1 MKNVK
6 LTFNDGIS
14 GYIEALNFIFTKK
27 LWFYFFF
34 PLVLNLLLF
43 ILGFRLVDELSTSI
57 NEWVNSFLTDPEGEF
72 GWLISLLNSVIYWV
86 VWLTTKV
93 VFFII
98 FSYIGGYAT
107 MIILSPVL
115 AIISEKTAS
124 IITGKKYPFDIL
136 QLTRDIVRAI
146 LIALRNM
153 LIQLGFL
160 IGFFI
165 ISLIPI
171 VGWLISFVGNFLI
184 ASYFYGF
191 AFIDYTNERNRLSL
205 KQSIQFVRTN
215 KWFAIGIGTIFA
227 LCFMV
232 PLIGGI
238 IASFA
243 CIVSVVSAT
252 IKIEKAKLKN

>member
-1 MKNVK
+1 MKNGK

-14 GYIEALNFIFTKK
+14 GYSEALSFIFTKK

-34 PLVLNLLLF
+34 PLVLNLVLF

-107 MIILSPVL
+107 MIVLSPIL
-115 AIISEKTAS
+115 AILSEKTAS

-153 LIQLGFL
+153 LIQLAFL

-165 ISLIPI
+165 ISFIPI
-171 VGWLISFVGNFLI
+171 VGWLISFVGNFLV

-243 CIVSVVSAT
+243 CIVSVVAAT
-252 IKIEKAKLKN
+252 IIIEKAKLKN

>member
-1 MKNVK
+1 
-6 LTFNDGIS
+6 
-14 GYIEALNFIFTKK
+14 
-27 LWFYFFF
+27 
-34 PLVLNLLLF
+34 
-43 ILGFRLVDELSTSI
+43 
-57 NEWVNSFLTDPEGEF
+57 
-72 GWLISLLNSVIYWV
+72 
-86 VWLTTKV
+86 
-93 VFFII
+93 
-98 FSYIGGYAT
+98 

-165 ISLIPI
+165 ISFIPI

-243 CIVSVVSAT
+243 CIVSVVAAT

>member
-34 PLVLNLLLF
+34 PLVLNLVLF

-165 ISLIPI
+165 ISFIPI

-243 CIVSVVSAT
+243 CIVSVVAAT

>member
-1 MKNVK
+1 MN
-6 LTFNDGIS
+6 
-14 GYIEALNFIFTKK
+14 
-27 LWFYFFF
+27 LWADSSFYFFF
-34 PLVLNLLLF
+34 PLVLNLVLF
-43 ILGFRLVDELSTSI
+43 ILGFRVVDELSTSI
-57 NEWVNSFLTDPEGEF
+57 NEWVNSFLPDPEGEF
-72 GWLISLLNSVIYWV
+72 GWLISLLNSVIYWL

-107 MIILSPVL
+107 MIVLSPIL
-115 AIISEKTAS
+115 AILSEKTAS

-153 LIQLGFL
+153 LIQLAFL

-165 ISLIPI
+165 ISFIPI
-171 VGWLISFVGNFLI
+171 VGWLISFVGNFLV

-238 IASFA
+238 IASFT
-243 CIVSVVSAT
+243 CIVSVVAAT

>member
-1 MKNVK
+1 MV
-6 LTFNDGIS
+6 L
-14 GYIEALNFIFTKK
+14 L
-27 LWFYFFF
+27 FF
-34 PLVLNLLLF
+34 PLVLNLVLF

-72 GWLISLLNSVIYWV
+72 GWLISLLNSVIYWL

-107 MIILSPVL
+107 MIVLSPIL
-115 AIISEKTAS
+115 AILSEKTAS

-153 LIQLGFL
+153 LIQLAFL

-165 ISLIPI
+165 ISFIPI
-171 VGWLISFVGNFLI
+171 VGWLISFVGNFLV

-243 CIVSVVSAT
+243 CIVSVVAAT

>member
-1 MKNVK
+1 
-6 LTFNDGIS
+6 
-14 GYIEALNFIFTKK
+14 
-27 LWFYFFF
+27 
-34 PLVLNLLLF
+34 
-43 ILGFRLVDELSTSI
+43 
-57 NEWVNSFLTDPEGEF
+57 
-72 GWLISLLNSVIYWV
+72 
-86 VWLTTKV
+86 
-93 VFFII
+93 
-98 FSYIGGYAT
+98 
-107 MIILSPVL
+107 
-115 AIISEKTAS
+115 
-124 IITGKKYPFDIL
+124 
-136 QLTRDIVRAI
+136 
-146 LIALRNM
+146 M

-165 ISLIPI
+165 ISFIPI

-238 IASFA
+238 ITSFS

>member
-1 MKNVK
+1 MKNGK

-14 GYIEALNFIFTKK
+14 GYSEALSFIFTKK

-34 PLVLNLLLF
+34 PLVLNLVLF

-57 NEWVNSFLTDPEGEF
+57 NEWVNSFLTDPDGEF
-72 GWLISLLNSVIYWV
+72 GWLISLLNSVIYWL

-107 MIILSPVL
+107 MIVLSPIL
-115 AIISEKTAS
+115 AILSEKTAS
-124 IITGKKYPFDIL
+124 IITG
-136 QLTRDIVRAI
+136 
-146 LIALRNM
+146 LRNM
-153 LIQLGFL
+153 LIQLAFL

-165 ISLIPI
+165 ISFIPI
-171 VGWLISFVGNFLI
+171 VGWLISFVGNFLV

-243 CIVSVVSAT
+243 CIVSVVAAT